1 MDSLLV
7 QRVII
12 KNKRQRF
19 EHMGTNAVDSLRSLA
34 GIKGDAKPLPFTPI
48 YSLLVK
54 IGPVIFRTIFRIRTL
69 GIERIPKKGPV
80 ILAGNHLAHV
90 DPILMIVGSRRTVR
104 FLSKKEHYDQA
115 FTKFVMKTTGQIETD
130 RESGGKD
137 ALIQA
142 TEVLRRG
149 EAMGIFPEG
158 TRSRKSEAPYMQKGK
173 TGVARLALTF
183 PDVPIYPVAI
193 LDTHKMLKP
202 GSKMF
207 RITTP
212 LTMSVGKGIT
222 WREWIHHP
230 NGGNLSESEIQ
241 QIVDSEQELRD
252 QQMATL
258 FRRFTDQL
266 MGSLSALGAP

>member
-1 MDSLLV
+1 
-7 QRVII
+7 
-12 KNKRQRF
+12 
-19 EHMGTNAVDSLRSLA
+19 MGTSSVDSLAAVS
-34 GIKGDAKPLPFTPI
+34 GIQGDAKPLSPTPI
-48 YSLLVK
+48 YSLLLK
-54 IGPVIFRTIFRIRTL
+54 IGPVIFRSIFRIRTK

-90 DPILMIVGSRRTVR
+90 DPILLIVGSRRTVR
-104 FLSKKEHYDQA
+104 FLSKKEHYTQW
-115 FTKFVMKTTGQIETD
+115 FTKLVMTTTGQIETD
-130 RESGGKD
+130 REAGGKD

-142 TEVLRRG
+142 TEVLRTG
-149 EAMGIFPEG
+149 GAMGIFPEG
-158 TRSRKSEAPYMQKGK
+158 TRSRKTEPPYMQKGK
-173 TGVARLALTF
+173 TGVARLAVTF
-183 PDVPIYPVAI
+183 PDVPIHPVAI

-212 LTMSVGKGIT
+212 LTMSVGEGIT

-230 NGGNLSESEIQ
+230 RGGDLSEFELQ
-241 QIVDSEQELRD
+241 QILDSEEEARNQK
-252 QQMATL
+252 MATL

>member
-1 MDSLLV
+1 
-7 QRVII
+7 
-12 KNKRQRF
+12 
-19 EHMGTNAVDSLRSLA
+19 MGTSAVDALGAVS
-34 GIKGDAKPLPFTPI
+34 GIQGEAKPLASTPI
-48 YSLLVK
+48 YSLLLK
-54 IGPVIFRTIFRIRTL
+54 IGPVIFRSIFKIRTR
-69 GIERIPKKGPV
+69 GVERIPKKGPV

-90 DPILMIVGSRRTVR
+90 DPILLIVGSRRTVR

-115 FTKFVMKTTGQIETD
+115 FTKFVMNTTGQIETD
-130 RESGGKD
+130 RETGGKD

-142 TEVLRRG
+142 TEVLRTG
-149 EAMGIFPEG
+149 QAMGIFPEG
-158 TRSRKSEAPYMQKGK
+158 TRSRRTEAPFMQKGK
-173 TGVARLALTF
+173 TGVARLAVTF
-183 PDVPIYPVAI
+183 PDVPIHPVAI

-212 LTMSVGKGIT
+212 LTMSVGEGVT

-230 NGGNLSESEIQ
+230 QGGSLSESELQ
-241 QIVDSEQELRD
+241 EIVDSDKEVRD

-258 FRRFTDQL
+258 YRRFTDQI